1 MMRPLIAAAL
11 AACAAGCG
19 PGSSA
24 PATPADPAARVT
36 RLADEYVA
44 QYFKRVPE
52 AGTRR
57 GIPGAE
63 HRRIIDNSLAAVA
76 GWRLREDGWLREFR
90 AIDPEPLAGRPE
102 WVTYGVLRELLEDS
116 VAVRVC
122 RGELWRVSTA
132 NPGWQVSY
140 SGLARIQ
147 PVGSERHR
155 AEALARARAL
165 PRFVRTEI
173 VNLREGLREGYRA
186 SGATVDA
193 VVRQLDAIL
202 ARPPDG
208 SPFASPAERD
218 STPAFRGALMRV
230 LAEEVYPAVRAY
242 RDFLAREYRPRAR
255 QAIGV
260 SANPDGAA
268 CYAASVRRF
277 TTLSLTPSE
286 VYRAGGEQLA
296 TIEPEMRALAEC
308 AFGTRDL
315 PALLHRLREDTAFTF
330 RTRAEI
336 LDRSAAAI
344 VRARDAM
351 PRWFGRLPEADLRI
365 EEYPEFQQRAG
376 AAASYRPAPDDGSRP
391 GMFFIST
398 YQPERTPR
406 APVESTAFH
415 EAIPGHHLQTA
426 IAGELRRAHP
436 ITRHFIFSGFSEGW
450 ALYAEQL
457 ADEMGLYS
465 SDLDRLGMLDARAWR
480 AARLMLDA
488 GIHTRGWTRDQAV
501 AFLETH
507 SMASPALVQGEID
520 RYISWPGQAT
530 AYMIGNLALL
540 ELRRDAER
548 RLGARFDIREF
559 HDQVLGSGN
568 VTLPIVQRRVERWI
582 ASHP

>member
-1 MMRPLIAAAL
+1 MLGRMLQVATCGAW
-11 AACAAGCG
+11 AAGCG
-19 PGSSA
+19 PGPA
-24 PATPADPAARVT
+24 PAAPADPAGQVV

-52 AGTRR
+52 TGTRR
-57 GIPGAE
+57 GITGAE
-63 HRRIIDNSLAAVA
+63 HDRIVDNSLAAVA
-76 GWRLREDGWLREFR
+76 GWRLREDGWLREIR

-102 WVTYGVLRELLEDS
+102 WITYSVLRELLEDS
-116 VAVRVC
+116 VASRVC
-122 RGELWRVSTA
+122 RGELWRISSA
-132 NPGWQVSY
+132 NPGWQVGY
-140 SGLARIQ
+140 AGLARIQ
-147 PVGSERHR
+147 PVGSDERR
-155 AEALARARAL
+155 ADAMARARAL
-165 PRFVRTEI
+165 PRFVRTEM
-173 VNLREGLREGYRA
+173 VNLREGLREGYTA
-186 SGATVDA
+186 SGAAVDA

-202 ARPPDG
+202 ALPPER

-218 STPAFRGALMRV
+218 STPAFRTEYLRV
-230 LAEEVYPAVRAY
+230 LSEELYPAMGAY

-255 QAIGV
+255 PAIGV
-260 SANPDGAA
+260 SANPDGAP
-268 CYAASVRRF
+268 CYAAAVRRF

-286 VYRAGGEQLA
+286 VYRAGEEQLA
-296 TIEPEMRALAEC
+296 AIEQQMQELAERE
-308 AFGTRDL
+308 FGTRDL
-315 PALLHRLREDTAFTF
+315 PGLMRRLREDSAYTF

-336 LDRSAAAI
+336 LARSTAAI

-351 PRWFGRLPEADLRI
+351 PRWFGRLPEADLRL

-376 AAASYRPAPDDGSRP
+376 AAASYSPAPDDNSRP
-391 GMFFIST
+391 AMFFIST

-415 EAIPGHHLQTA
+415 EAIPGHHLQSA
-426 IAGELRRAHP
+426 IASELRGAHP
-436 ITRHFIFSGFSEGW
+436 ITRYFVFSGFSEGW

-465 SDLDRLGMLDARAWR
+465 GELDRLGMLDARAWR

-488 GIHTRGWTRDQAV
+488 GIHTRGWTREQAV
-501 AFLETH
+501 TFLQEH
-507 SMASPALVQGEID
+507 NMASPALVQGEID

-559 HDQVLGSGN
+559 HDQVLGNGN
-568 VTLPIVQRRVERWI
+568 VTLPIVRQRVEAWI
-582 ASHP
+582 ESHP